1 MQSRWLKPRPF
12 VQFSVQGRDEIRT
25 TALETRTLV
34 FSSCFAFFL
43 LFVEVKKNIV
53 AIRDSPNWFSEA
65 NDVLIYSLNENL
77 EFKVFNYHGIRKP
90 SLIGSAL
97 FSLSSLEK
105 NPRKIGE
112 EISLLKGG
120 TFVIGTLLFNIFYYP
135 VVPTSSEK
143 LGLSGE

>member
-34 FSSCFAFFL
+34 FSSHFAFFSS
-43 LFVEVKKNIV
+43 FVEVIV